1 MNGGHNL
8 AAVSTH
14 HLPLRKRRTLNVQH
28 VFCAKH
34 RAIQVTE
41 HSQRL
46 CCDSPISLLLRSHPN
61 TFSLVLQA
69 MCILEAFGH
78 AKTTLNSVSSCL
90 IQYWEVQFCER
101 RKHAT
106 GGKFALRQQRVPVF
120 REMEAGDL

>member
-1 MNGGHNL
+1 M
-8 AAVSTH
+8 ATIWQAVCTH

-28 VFCAKH
+28 VFCGKH

-41 HSQRL
+41 HSQHL
-46 CCDSPISLLLRSHPN
+46 CYDSPISLCLRHRL
-61 TFSLVLQA
+61 TKFSLVLQA

-106 GGKFALRQQRVPVF
+106 GGKFALRQQRVPMF
-120 REMEAGDL
+120 REMEARDR